1 MKIIRIA
8 YICLLLLLFGCSQTQ
23 WAKYYLLDYVPP
35 VLENDRLS
43 ESFNYSIQVQEFKID
58 RTYDNSRIVI
68 RQSAHEVYYDRLS
81 LWARRPPDAIASLI
95 TNHIKALNLVTNCRR
110 TFLESRPDFIIS
122 GTIHNIEKYMSDI
135 PQNEFLRADLSISL
149 QMIDTKTD
157 KIVVRHNFIRY
168 TPLYTQSMS
177 YFAKTLSDTLK
188 NEISIFLRKV
198 QEYFETIQQQ
208 PNPLQG

>member
-198 QEYFETIQQQ
+198 QEYFETIQHQ

>member
-1 MKIIRIA
+1 MKMIRIA